1 MKLDLG
7 CGTRKTPGFVGVDT
21 RQFEGV
27 DVVCDLSTQRWP
39 FEDASVDEVV
49 CSHMLEHIPGKSI
62 KTVVNVDFVKHTVET
77 KEVVTLPR
85 SHFFNELARVMK
97 KGARATITTPA
108 WASGRAYGDPTH
120 EWPPV
125 SEFGF
130 LYLNA
135 EWRKLNAPHDD
146 HLTCDFDI
154 GSGYS
159 LHPALLSRNPEFQ
172 QHAMMFFKE
181 AAQDIVTTLVRR

>member
-27 DVVCDLSTQRWP
+27 DVVCDLSTQRWS

-108 WASGRAYGDPTH
+108 WASGRACSSRRRSGWRWRSSTSAS
-120 EWPPV
+120 PV
-125 SEFGF
+125 RSLCGPVPS
-130 LYLNA
+130 
-135 EWRKLNAPHDD
+135 WR
-146 HLTCDFDI
+146 
-154 GSGYS
+154 
-159 LHPALLSRNPEFQ
+159 
-172 QHAMMFFKE
+172 
-181 AAQDIVTTLVRR
+181 